1 MNFKNYVVSFSLVL
15 FLLLVLGGC
24 SQETVDITEKA
35 AGIHERV
42 LTVDT
47 HVDSPHLLMNPDYDI
62 SKVNDFAEGGGQVDF
77 PRMKM
82 GGVDAICFATFLS
95 QGERTQKDFEESIPK
110 AMATFK
116 MIKEAVNSHPELAEL
131 ATTPQDAYRIEQ
143 TGKRAVFLSIE
154 NGFSLGL
161 DNSLIKKYY
170 DEGVRVCGLSHA
182 RNNEICDSAND
193 VPEHNGLSEA
203 GSRVIEEMNRLG
215 IVIDV
220 SHISDK
226 AYYDVLEVTKL
237 PIVATHSSARALCDN
252 PRNMTDDMLR
262 KLAENGGVIQL
273 CLLSGYIK
281 VVEQDP
287 QRIDALKKLEEKY
300 SDRMQTEE
308 DQAAFREER
317 KEIDRMYPP
326 KMATV
331 ADAVDHIDHIVQVAG
346 IDHIGIGS
354 DFDGGGGLADCWDA
368 SEMGNITLELV
379 KRGYT
384 EEQIRKIWG
393 GNFFRVMQQ
402 SQDYAANLK

>member
-1 MNFKNYVVSFSLVL
+1 MNFKACLTLLSIV
-15 FLLLVLGGC
+15 LLLAVGC
-24 SQETVDITEKA
+24 TQKTEDITEMA

-47 HVDSPHLLMNPDYDI
+47 HVDSPHLLTNPDYDI
-62 SKVNDFAEGGGQVDF
+62 SKVNDFAKGGGQVDF

-82 GGVDAICFATFLS
+82 GGVDGICFATFLS

-116 MIKEAVNSHPELAEL
+116 LIKDAVNSHPDLAEL

-143 TGKRAVFLSIE
+143 TGKRSVFLSIE

-161 DNSLIKKYY
+161 DNSLIQKYY

-203 GSRVIEEMNRLG
+203 GRQVIAEMNRLG

-226 AYYDVLEVTKL
+226 AFYDVIEVTKI

-252 PRNMTDDMLR
+252 PRNMTDEMLR
-262 KLAENGGVIQL
+262 KLTENGGVIQL

-281 VVEQDP
+281 EMEQDP
-287 QRIDALKKLEEKY
+287 QRLDALKALEEKY
-300 SDRMQTEE
+300 SGRMQSEE
-308 DQAAFREER
+308 DQAKFMEER
-317 KEIDRMYPP
+317 KEIDQTYPP

-331 ADAVDHIDHIVQVAG
+331 ADAVDHIDHIVEIAG

-354 DFDGGGGLADCWDA
+354 DFDGGGGLADCWDS

-379 KRGYT
+379 KRGYS

-402 SQDYAANLK
+402 AQDYAANL